1 MTTRQRSQLPLCAYV
16 SLHNHLTASISYGFA
31 KLEYYD
37 VRSEMYVFCMNVLS
51 HNNYTHMQ
59 RSRDMTRMKHIIL
72 YARAYILRQARHTYR
87 YATRDIKLHTN
98 ILNQHQHMIHKQYDI
113 I

>member
-72 YARAYILRQARHTYR
+72 YARAYIL
-87 YATRDIKLHTN
+87 TRDIKLHTN